1 MGTGSNRSEPYDLVV
16 NDALIV
22 NATGRFHG
30 SVGVRDGVIS
40 AITRDGLRG
49 AVEIDARGGALIP
62 GVVDAHCHFRISQG
76 HGPNAVVS
84 SDDYAIGPRSAAF
97 GGVTTFIDF
106 AIQERGRPAH
116 DEVESRIEEASAGS
130 IIDFG
135 FHCSLTDPRPGVLD
149 EIEPLMERGIASF
162 KFFMAYAKWGFYVD
176 LGFLQAAMARI
187 ASRGGVV
194 AVHAEDDEILEFW
207 RDQKAHEPRSD
218 MLNHSLSRPELAE
231 EVAIRSAIALAKETG
246 AMLYIVH
253 LSTARGLRAIE
264 DGRAAGAQVVAE
276 TCPHYLAFTHDV
288 YRQPDGRYYTMTPPL
303 RADGNRQALWEGVRD
318 GRIDVI
324 GSDHNS
330 FTRAQKDRA
339 TGFLDVPPG
348 LAGTETLLPY
358 VLSEGVSTGV
368 ITLERAVELL
378 CTNPARV
385 YRLPRKGSI
394 ELGRDADLVLLDLDE
409 ERVVADS
416 SLHDP
421 AAYTAFSGRRMRGWP
436 VTTISRGEV
445 IVDHGTCHASPGR
458 GRFVPRYGANVSNRA
473 SSAAM
478 RT

>member
-1 MGTGSNRSEPYDLVV
+1 MAEDSHRSERHDLVI

-30 SVGVRDGVIS
+30 SVGVRGGVIS
-40 AITRDGLRG
+40 ALSRDGLHG
-49 AVEIDARGGALIP
+49 AVEIDAGGRALIP

-76 HGPNAVVS
+76 HGPDAVVS
-84 SDDYAIGPRSAAF
+84 SDDYVIGPRSAAF

-106 AIQERGRPAH
+106 AIQERGRPARE
-116 DEVESRIEEASAGS
+116 EVESRIEEAAAGS

-135 FHCSLTDPRPGVLD
+135 FHCSLTDARPAVLN

-176 LGFLQAAMARI
+176 LGFLQAAMMRI
-187 ASRGGVV
+187 AAQGGVV

-207 RDQKAHEPRSD
+207 RDQKSRETRSD

-246 AMLYIVH
+246 ATLYVVH
-253 LSTARGLRAIE
+253 LSTARGLRAIVE
-264 DGRAAGAQVVAE
+264 GRASGAAVIAE
-276 TCPHYLAFTHDV
+276 TCPHYLAFSHDV

-303 RADGNRQALWEGVRD
+303 REEGNRQALWDGLRD
-318 GRIDVI
+318 GRIDVV

-339 TGFLDVPPG
+339 TTFLDVPPG

-358 VLSEGVSTGV
+358 ILSEGVAAGV

-378 CTNPARV
+378 CANPARV

-394 ELGRDADLVLLDLDE
+394 ELGKDADLVLLDLDD
-409 ERVVADS
+409 ERLVADA

-436 VTTISRGEV
+436 ITTISRGEV
-445 IVDHGTCHASPGR
+445 IVDRGSCYARPGR
-458 GRFVPRYGANVSNRA
+458 GRFVPRYGAHVPTAA
-473 SSAAM
+473 SSAAV

>member
-1 MGTGSNRSEPYDLVV
+1 MGRAPSSSERYDLVI

-22 NATGRFHG
+22 NATGRFRG
-30 SVGVRDGVIS
+30 GIGVRAG
-40 AITRDGLRG
+40 AIGALSRDDLRG
-49 AVEIDARGGALIP
+49 DLEIDAAGRAVIP

-76 HGPNAVVS
+76 HGPDAVVS
-84 SDDYAIGPRSAAF
+84 SDDYVIGPRSAAF

-106 AIQERGRPAH
+106 AIQQRGHAAR

-135 FHCSLTDPRPGVLD
+135 FHCSLTDPRPAVLD
-149 EIEPLMERGIASF
+149 EIEPLMDRGIASF

-187 ASRGGVV
+187 AARGGIV

-207 RDQKAHEPRSD
+207 RDQRARDGASD

-246 AMLYIVH
+246 ATLYIVH
-253 LSTARGLRAIE
+253 LSTARGLGAIV
-264 DGRAAGAQVVAE
+264 DGRAAGAVVIAE
-276 TCPHYLAFTHDV
+276 TCPHYLAFSHDV

-303 RADGNRQALWEGVRD
+303 RADGNRQALWDGITD
-318 GRIDVI
+318 GRIDVV

-358 VLSEGVSTGV
+358 ILSDGVAAGL

-378 CTNPARV
+378 CANPARI
-385 YRLPRKGSI
+385 YRLSRKGSI
-394 ELGRDADLVLLDLDE
+394 ELGKDADLVLLDLDA
-409 ERVVADS
+409 ERVVTDA

-421 AAYTAFSGRRMRGWP
+421 TAYTAFAGRRMRGWP

-445 IVDHGTCHASPGR
+445 VVDGGTSNARAGR
-458 GRFVPRYGANVSNRA
+458 GRFVPRYGTRA
-473 SSAAM
+473 
-478 RT
+478 RTGPAETVRS